1 MVLEQGS
8 SEGPDAGKYEV
19 DLVKLSG
26 GIGRGVVLSQ

>member
-1 MVLEQGS
+1 MILEQGPTK
-8 SEGPDAGKYEV
+8 GPDAGEDKV